1 MPILSRVSR
10 SAFSR
15 RRTDK
20 RNFESS
26 EVFRHVKGLRSEPE
40 SPQGFV
46 SEDRE
51 SRELAA
57 PSLQVLE
64 HSITCSG
71 AKDVL
76 REFNRDTLR
85 VAVALLGI
93 LLLAVLLFV
102 VLFPEREAKSDS
114 SSAENAATL
123 FRKTVPE
130 SGTAP

>member
-1 MPILSRVSR
+1 MSR

-20 RNFESS
+20 RKFESP
-26 EVFRHVKGLRSEPE
+26 EVFRHVEGLHSEPE
-40 SPQGFV
+40 SPQKFV
-46 SEDRE
+46 SCDRK
-51 SRELAA
+51 SREHAS
-57 PSLQVLE
+57 PSLQVLQ
-64 HSITCSG
+64 HSITGSD

-123 FRKTVPE
+123 FRKTIPE